1 MTTSNR
7 LDAAVG
13 APAETAH
20 RLGQREN
27 ELPADAVQRLLVGYG
42 SALDTAD
49 SLPLLVRIATRP
61 RRRKLFD
68 GLRFFPQP
76 TVGTAT
82 FVTLHV
88 RRSTAEIVR
97 RYDRIAAT
105 GGLTE
110 EESKARE
117 RVKTFHASLC
127 EVRWKWIIPAG
138 LIAIFVVTRLIE
150 GPVGAAA
157 SAALKSIN
165 RTGINGDTVGAL
177 DKSVIS
183 ALSSVPTTGSLMN
196 LFAQFAKASPGELI
210 TLASTMAI
218 AGYLVL
224 RPLASAFRIK
234 RIILNLAAAGEV
246 DLNRTTTTWNVARSV
261 GLYQAEREVLAG
273 LGARAP
279 REFDVDLWINVIAA
293 GVLLWGLWPRH
304 IIERGVNGPS
314 WVAGVVVAVTFAI
327 ARIAWLVRTG
337 VLRRRRPRP
346 VDPAAG
352 FRLPASNEVVEARSV
367 LETASLGF
375 VSALFCWAFPL
386 NLHVVLPSPVWV
398 RLVRERR
405 DFERAL
411 TLSAG
416 RGRRLPSASVWPA
429 VGSAILLWLIP
440 PVPLAIHLT
449 HLARMQP
456 PGIGSARR
464 TRAWLVPLATV
475 VLALFVLSE
484 IPAIRSAWSFVPAH
498 LIAFVVFTAAFACVQ
513 REHNVLAEHIAV
525 PLPTDDPTPAGALP
539 RTAYTS
545 WTRRVAAALIDGIP
559 ILVLLLIGEGPFF
572 ITSNCGRGWE
582 NCPPAVFS
590 SHVGTIIYAFV
601 ALATWAM
608 MPTYAIWNWGYRQGR
623 TGSTIGKSRLKFRVV
638 SEKTGAPIGFWRST
652 LRPLLHAVDLLPLG
666 IGLLLPLCDAKRRT
680 LADEIMSTVCVR
692 IPGADTRRRPEAKT
706 ISLPTTG

>member
-1 MTTSNR
+1 
-7 LDAAVG
+7 
-13 APAETAH
+13 
-20 RLGQREN
+20 
-27 ELPADAVQRLLVGYG
+27 
-42 SALDTAD
+42 
-49 SLPLLVRIATRP
+49 
-61 RRRKLFD
+61 LFD

-82 FVTLHV
+82 FVALHV
-88 RRSTAEIVR
+88 RRSTAAIVR

-105 GGLTE
+105 RGLTE
-110 EESKARE
+110 EESEAQE
-117 RVKTFHASLC
+117 RVKTFHASLP

-138 LIAIFVVTRLIE
+138 LIAIFVVTHLIT

-157 SAALKSIN
+157 SAALKAIH
-165 RTGINGDTVGAL
+165 RTGISGDTVGAL

-183 ALSSVPTTGSLMN
+183 ALSSVPTTGSLMD
-196 LFAQFAKASPGELI
+196 LFAQFAKASPGDLI

-261 GLYQAEREVLAG
+261 GLYQAEREVLKG

-279 REFDVDLWINVIAA
+279 REFDVDLWISVIAA
-293 GVLLWGLWPRH
+293 GVLLWALWPGH
-304 IIERGVNGPS
+304 IIERGIKGPS
-314 WVAGVVVAVTFAI
+314 WVVGVMVAVTLAI

-352 FRLPASNEVVEARSV
+352 LRLPATSEVVEARSV

-375 VSALFCWAFPL
+375 ASTVFCRAFPL
-386 NLHVVLPSPVWV
+386 HANFVLPSPVWV

-411 TLSAG
+411 AMSAG
-416 RGRRLPSASVWPA
+416 HSRRLPSASVWPA

-475 VLALFVLSE
+475 VLALFVLSK
-484 IPAIRSAWSFVPAH
+484 IPAISSGRYSVTTH
-498 LIAFVVFTAAFACVQ
+498 LIAFVIALVVFNAAFACVQ
-513 REHNVLAEHIAV
+513 HEHNVLAEHIAV
-525 PLPTDDPTPAGALP
+525 PLPADDPTPGGALP

-545 WTRRVAAALIDGIP
+545 WTRRVAAALIDGVP
-559 ILVLLLIGEGPFF
+559 ILILLLVDWGPLFVP
-572 ITSNCGRGWE
+572 SNCGKGWD
-582 NCPPAVFS
+582 CPAAVFDS
-590 SHVGTIIYAFV
+590 LAGTMIYSFV
-601 ALATWAM
+601 ATGAEAM
-608 MPTYAIWNWGYRQGR
+608 MVMYAIWNWGYRQGR

-638 SEKTGAPIGFWRST
+638 SEEMGAPIGFWRST
-652 LRPLLHAVDLLPLG
+652 LRLLLHAVDVLPLG
-666 IGLLLPLCDAKRRT
+666 IGFLLPLCDAKRRT
-680 LADEIMSTVCVR
+680 LADEMMSTVCVR
-692 IPGADTRRRPEAKT
+692 IPGADTQKA
-706 ISLPTTG
+706 

>member
-1 MTTSNR
+1 MTTSDR

-20 RLGQREN
+20 RLRQREN
-27 ELPADAVQRLLVGYG
+27 ELPADAVRRLLVGYG

-82 FVTLHV
+82 FVALHV
-88 RRSTAEIVR
+88 RRSTAAIVR

-105 GGLTE
+105 RGLTE
-110 EESKARE
+110 EESEARE
-117 RVKTFHASLC
+117 RVKTFNASLP
-127 EVRWKWIIPAG
+127 EVGWKWIIPAG
-138 LIAIFVVTRLIE
+138 LIAIFVVTRLIT

-157 SAALKSIN
+157 NAALNSIYS
-165 RTGINGDTVGAL
+165 TGITGDTVGAL

-183 ALSSVPTTGSLMN
+183 ALSSVPTTGSLMD
-196 LFAQFAKASPGELI
+196 LFAQFAKASPGELV
-210 TLASTMAI
+210 TLASTIAI

-261 GLYQAEREVLAG
+261 GLCQAEREVLAG
-273 LGARAP
+273 LGARVP
-279 REFDVDLWINVIAA
+279 REFDVDLWISVIAA
-293 GVLLWGLWPRH
+293 GVLLWGLWPGH

-314 WVAGVVVAVTFAI
+314 WVLGVVVAVTFAI

-337 VLRRRRPRP
+337 VLRRRTPRP

-352 FRLPASNEVVEARSV
+352 LRLPATSEVVEARSV

-375 VSALFCWAFPL
+375 ASTLFCWALPL
-386 NLHVVLPSPVWV
+386 NVHAVLPSPVWV

-411 TLSAG
+411 AMSAG
-416 RGRRLPSASVWPA
+416 RSRRLPSASVWPA

-475 VLALFVLSE
+475 VLALFVLSK
-484 IPAIRSAWSFVPAH
+484 IPAISSGWYSVTAH
-498 LIAFVVFTAAFACVQ
+498 LIAFVLFSAAFACVQ
-513 REHNVLAEHIAV
+513 HEHNVLAEHVAV
-525 PLPTDDPTPAGALP
+525 PLPADDPTPAGALP

-545 WTRRVAAALIDGIP
+545 WTRRVAAALIDGVP
-559 ILVLLLIGEGPFF
+559 ILILLLVAWGPLFVP
-572 ITSNCGRGWE
+572 SNCGKGWD
-582 NCPPAVFS
+582 CPLVVFDS
-590 SHVGTIIYAFV
+590 LVGVIIYSFV
-601 ALATWAM
+601 ATGAVAM
-608 MPTYAIWNWGYRQGR
+608 MVMYPIWNWGYRQGR

-638 SEKTGAPIGFWRST
+638 SEKTGAPIGFWRTT
-652 LRPLLHAVDLLPLG
+652 LRLLLHAVDVLSLG
-666 IGLLLPLCDAKRRT
+666 VGFLLPLCDAKRRT
-680 LADEIMSTVCVR
+680 LADEMMSTVCVR
-692 IPGADTRRRPEAKT
+692 IPGADTRRMPEAKT
-706 ISLPTTG
+706 TSLPTTG